1 MPITIPNDLPAASI
15 LKKENIFVMT
25 KGKAKKQDIRPLK
38 ILLVNLMPTK
48 IETETQFS
56 RLLGNTPLQIEL
68 ELVAPKSH
76 TSKHTSAEHLQ
87 SFYKSYDDIKEN
99 RYDGCII
106 TGAPVEHLEFEK
118 VDYWKELCDFMKW
131 TKTHVYS
138 TLYICWG
145 AQAGL
150 YYHYGIK
157 KYRMNQKLFGIYKH
171 KVDYKKSILFR
182 GFDDYFYAPHSRYTY
197 IKRED
202 IEKAKDLKILASSSE
217 AGVNV
222 VYSKKN
228 RQIFIMGHFEYDA
241 NTLNDE
247 YLRDVKLGKKIDIP
261 INYYLENDPSKK
273 PICTWRAS
281 ANLLFSNWLNYFV
294 YQSTPY
300 DIDNL

>member
-1 MPITIPNDLPAASI
+1 
-15 LKKENIFVMT
+15 
-25 KGKAKKQDIRPLK
+25 
-38 ILLVNLMPTK
+38 
-48 IETETQFS
+48 
-56 RLLGNTPLQIEL
+56 
-68 ELVAPKSH
+68 
-76 TSKHTSAEHLQ
+76 
-87 SFYKSYDDIKEN
+87 
-99 RYDGCII
+99 
-106 TGAPVEHLEFEK
+106 
-118 VDYWKELCDFMKW
+118 MKW

>member
-228 RQIFIMGHFEYDA
+228 RQIFIMGHFEYDS
-241 NTLNDE
+241 NTLNNE

-273 PICTWRAS
+273 PICMWRAS